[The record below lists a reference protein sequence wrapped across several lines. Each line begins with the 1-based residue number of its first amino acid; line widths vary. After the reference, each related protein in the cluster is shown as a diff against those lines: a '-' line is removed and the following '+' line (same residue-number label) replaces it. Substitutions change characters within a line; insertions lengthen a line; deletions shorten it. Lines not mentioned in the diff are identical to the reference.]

1 MHMFSNVVYIKISN
15 MRKLFLLV
23 IAVFSFLNSCQPSL
37 NRNSIEINYD
47 SIRVVLEGIYD
58 RDQNIRKFLFDSVE
72 NGTPGFQ
79 EGLSEMIRIDSENQE
94 EINSILQKY
103 GWIQKS
109 KIGEKASESFFYVIQ
124 HSPAEIIEKYYP
136 QLESLAIINEA
147 SRIHSAMMKDRLLMM
162 KGRKQIYGT
171 QVSTLL
177 YANGVLA
184 IWPIENPEIV
194 DSLRKEI
201 GFDQTVNENAQR
213 LGAIYNPLEK
223 LPQKTIK

>member
-1 MHMFSNVVYIKISN
+1 
-15 MRKLFLLV
+15 
-23 IAVFSFLNSCQPSL
+23 
-37 NRNSIEINYD
+37 
-47 SIRVVLEGIYD
+47 
-58 RDQNIRKFLFDSVE
+58 
-72 NGTPGFQ
+72 
-79 EGLSEMIRIDSENQE
+79 MIRIDSENQE

-109 KIGEKASESFFYVIQ
+109 KIGEKASESIFYVIQ

-171 QVSTLL
+171 QASTLL
-177 YANGVLA
+177 YANGILA

-201 GFDQTVNENAQR
+201 GFDQTIFENAQR